1 MQITLRHAPAYAIA
15 RVALDP
21 NESIRVESGAMVAR
35 SADVELTSKMEGGLL
50 KSLKR
55 AVMAGDSFFMSTLTA
70 GAQGGW
76 VDLAPGL
83 PGDIIHLPVTP
94 NAPWVLTRSAWLAS
108 GNDVAIDSKWAG
120 FGNLFGGEGG
130 FVVMAQGQ
138 GEVVLNCY
146 GALDIH
152 DLAAGETMVI
162 DSGHLVALQSTVTAT
177 LSKAASGWMNTIKS
191 GEGLVFTITGP
202 GRIYAQSRNPNWFD
216 QFAPANHSHGSR

>member
-1 MQITLRHAPAYAIA
+1 MHIALRHSPAYTIA
-15 RVALDP
+15 RVTLDA

-35 SADVELTSKMEGGLL
+35 SSNVELTSKMEGGLL

-55 AVMAGDSFFMSTLTA
+55 AVMAGDSFFMSTVTA
-70 GAQGGW
+70 GATGGW
-76 VDLAPGL
+76 VDLALGL
-83 PGDIIHLPVTP
+83 PGDIIHLLITP
-94 NAPWVLTRSAWLAS
+94 ESPWVLTRSAWLAS

-130 FVVMAQGQ
+130 FVVIAQGQ

-152 DLAAGETMVI
+152 DLAAGETLVI

-177 LSKAASGWMNTIKS
+177 LSKASSGWMNTIKS
-191 GEGLVFTITGP
+191 GEGLVFNVSGP